1 MCVCVCVRARASDLA
16 LSNLVRHF
24 LQLVNFFVW
33 IFAAEIHIDGAT
45 YVEKSSVIRLVCN
58 ATGEEHSPD
67 DIDWFLNGQKLVTD
81 YANQVS

>member
-1 MCVCVCVRARASDLA
+1 MCVCGLA
-16 LSNLVRHF
+16 LSIFVMRF
-24 LQLVNFFVW
+24 LQLVNFGVW
-33 IFAAEIHIDGAT
+33 IFASEIHIDGAT